1 MTRKLAFT
9 VILKTS
15 SAISAPEVSGWAEIA
30 RTGESEESR
39 RRNAGAPGAPNLRA
53 GVAAAAAS
61 RAVQFSELSMT
72 SSRSLIHP

>member
-1 MTRKLAFT
+1 MTCKLALT

-61 RAVQFSELSMT
+61 LTELLPQHSINP
-72 SSRSLIHP
+72 SRNGIHQ